1 MIDKKSKII
10 YLLMAFV
17 AACIAW
23 RYAHIISVQR
33 HEFAD
38 LGMALPRFSFAGMI
52 KNVIAEDRCPALSHI
67 ITFCMLKVLPMKITY
82 MRVPSVMA
90 AAVAVFFAG
99 LLGHKVRGLRTGIV
113 TAALMITFTC
123 GCAYGVDMRL
133 YSLLTMFGTV
143 AAYVYTCR
151 LLNLEGETIGR
162 RLLQGV
168 VYGLLVNTHYTGVIM
183 VAAFFLVDVYL
194 MIKKRD
200 DWRSMIPYGVCFVL
214 FLPWMIYGIIAPM
227 LSDSSFLVS
236 ASEGVGKSKTV
247 FKLMK
252 EPWLSTKLKCI
263 FAAGL
268 LAAFLF
274 YLKGI
279 FGKTFDGGRKFLW
292 NGILFICAFVFVF
305 VAVYTMQ
312 PNGNLGVRF
321 FIPIYA
327 YIFLFMAAA
336 FDKIICGLF
345 KKETLRY
352 IFVVLACLFL
362 FAGIL
367 PRVNFLSR
375 YDRFDFVSSAEYLL
389 DQEDIRDSD
398 VIVYRP
404 HLAMGCNSATLAW
417 YQYCMGGG
425 RSGIRL
431 SYEADEKN
439 LDGINKVYV
448 VHSEHQAPLNF
459 YDEYTKETLEKDFV
473 LKDRIPLR
481 VDPENN
487 EIRIYVRKRS

>member
-10 YLLMAFV
+10 YFLMAVV
-17 AACIAW
+17 AALVAW
-23 RYAHIISVQR
+23 RYAHIVAVQR
-33 HEFAD
+33 HEFAV
-38 LGMALPRFSFAGMI
+38 LGMTLPRFTFAEMI
-52 KNVIAEDRCPALSHI
+52 KHVIADDRCPVLSHI
-67 ITFCMLKVLPMKITY
+67 ITFGMLKVLPMKITY
-82 MRVPSVMA
+82 MRVPSVIA
-90 AAVAVFFAG
+90 AAVAVFYSG
-99 LLGHKVRGLRTGIV
+99 LLGHKVRGLRTGIL
-113 TAALMITFTC
+113 TAALMLTFTC

-133 YSLLTMFGTV
+133 YSLLTMFSTV
-143 AAYVYTCR
+143 AAYLYVSR
-151 LLNLEGETIGR
+151 LLNLEGETFGS

-168 VYGLLVNTHYTGVIM
+168 VYGLLVNTHYTGVIL

-200 DWRSMIPYGVCFVL
+200 DWRALIPYAVCFIL

-236 ASEGVGKSKTV
+236 ASEGAARSKTV

-252 EPWLSTKLKCI
+252 EPWLSNKLKCI
-263 FAAGL
+263 FALGL

-279 FGKTFDGGRKFLW
+279 FAKKFDGERKFLW
-292 NGILFICAFVFVF
+292 NAVFFTCAFVFVF
-305 VAVYTMQ
+305 VALYTLQ

-336 FDKIICGLF
+336 LDKIICGLF
-345 KKETLRY
+345 KKETVRY
-352 IFVVLACLFL
+352 IFVALACLFL

-367 PRVNFLSR
+367 PRVNFLQA
-375 YDRFDFVSSAEYLL
+375 YDRFDFISSAEFLM
-389 DQEDIRDSD
+389 DQKDIRDPD
-398 VIVYRP
+398 VMVYRP

-417 YQYCMGGG
+417 YEYCLGGE
-425 RSGIRL
+425 RSGINV

-439 LDGINKVYV
+439 LDRISKVYV

-459 YDEYTKETLEKDFV
+459 YDEYTKETLERDFV
-473 LKDRIPLR
+473 LTERIPLR
-481 VDPENN
+481 TDPQNN
-487 EIRIYVRKRS
+487 EIRIYTRK